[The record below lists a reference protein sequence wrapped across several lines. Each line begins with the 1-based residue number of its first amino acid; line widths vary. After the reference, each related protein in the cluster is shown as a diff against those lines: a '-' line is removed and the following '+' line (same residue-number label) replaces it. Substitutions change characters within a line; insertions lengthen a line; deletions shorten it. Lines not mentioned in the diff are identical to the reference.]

1 MIIALPNHVNEYQNS
16 IIIANT
22 DLRVSKHPTG
32 RHNPTTVVF
41 MSLNVAWEV
50 PVDLL
55 LPSGRAAIFGL
66 GHQLLFQQHPIAGN
80 LEGAGLSADEVSL
93 IRCGNAQ
100 RVFLKEG

>member
-1 MIIALPNHVNEYQNS
+1 MIIVLPNHVNEYQSN

-32 RHNPTTVVF
+32 NNPTIVVF

-66 GHQLLFQQHPIAGN
+66 GHQLSFQQRPIAGN
-80 LEGAGLSADEVSL
+80 LEGAGLGTDEISL
-93 IRCGNAQ
+93 ICCGNAQ
-100 RVFLKEG
+100 RVFLKES